1 MIGACA
7 EPGLPLQVWSSGPA
21 NTMAVVPTLLRQTDR
36 GGTEAVARLRETSL
50 YRPDL
55 DLLVQRRGLARRVLT
70 TGVEAVK
77 ETVVFSGRTR
87 LPDGGSGTS

>member
-1 MIGACA
+1 MIGAGA

-36 GGTEAVARLRETSL
+36 GGTALVAVPA
-50 YRPDL
+50 D
-55 DLLVQRRGLARRVLT
+55 
-70 TGVEAVK
+70 K